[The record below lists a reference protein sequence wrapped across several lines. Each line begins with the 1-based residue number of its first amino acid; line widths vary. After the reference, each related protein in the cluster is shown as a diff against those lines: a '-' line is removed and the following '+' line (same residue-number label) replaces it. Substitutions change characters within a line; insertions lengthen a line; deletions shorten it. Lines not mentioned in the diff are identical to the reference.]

1 MFFVKKSNFLNVI
14 ESSESA
20 HKNSYDQNSIFFSDA
35 WDVFIGDISVTIA
48 RPDFLRIFFK
58 TYKNQDIFF
67 SMHFWAYQPRR
78 HLLNIQKW
86 SFFDVVDFSN
96 FFQKKSYIRIYCF
109 LMRTF
114 LQNSEFNRSQNPENL
129 DIFFFMHFWAYQP
142 RRHLFS
148 IQKWSFFDVV
158 DFSKSF

>member
-48 RPDFLRIFFK
+48 RPDFLLLFFK

-67 SMHFWAYQPRR
+67 SMYF
-78 HLLNIQKW
+78 
-86 SFFDVVDFSN
+86 
-96 FFQKKSYIRIYCF
+96 
-109 LMRTF
+109 
-114 LQNSEFNRSQNPENL
+114 
-129 DIFFFMHFWAYQP
+129 
-142 RRHLFS
+142 
-148 IQKWSFFDVV
+148 
-158 DFSKSF
+158 